1 MGPWHRASISPAA
14 SPASCWEEGDPENG
28 SRALSLKAALAGE
41 IMGANEVG
49 VKRAEARPS
58 LRSQFRMGRR
68 RTPVSRRAM
77 WRNNRLR
84 PGHGGAKA
92 RRGRALAVRTSE
104 GNGTAAA
111 PCSATKSVSSII
123 CATRPFGTGRSPRV
137 HLEPSL
143 GSTPSKYESRYGVR
157 PARSSRS
164 RSSSGDMDRVLPRE
178 GAARRSAIEART
190 DRQIVCGDDRSHAS
204 GSDSLIVTQARLG
217 GFWRALRE
225 GSVIGVPQ
233 IHCRRR
239 WPLAGILEPA

>member
-1 MGPWHRASISPAA
+1 
-14 SPASCWEEGDPENG
+14 
-28 SRALSLKAALAGE
+28 
-41 IMGANEVG
+41 MGANEVG
-49 VKRAEARPS
+49 VKRAEARPVFDRNS
-58 LRSQFRMGRR
+58 AEGVEGRPFLGGLCGGTTGCGR
-68 RTPVSRRAM
+68 VTAGRT
-77 WRNNRLR
+77 
-84 PGHGGAKA
+84 

-143 GSTPSKYESRYGVR
+143 GSTPSNYESRYGVR

-164 RSSSGDMDRVLPRE
+164 RSSSGDMHRVLPRE

-190 DRQIVCGDDRSHAS
+190 DRQIVCGDDRSRAS
-204 GSDSLIVTQARLG
+204 GSDSLIVTPSPLRRLLASFERG
-217 GFWRALRE
+217 QRHRR
-225 GSVIGVPQ
+225 PR